1 MLSVAK
7 KQLPARN
14 ATTKTTSKPIEIPIK
29 RDYAHDNG
37 PTSMSVSSTPPNN
50 FMEHLQKRMDQFA
63 TSPVFVYNLRN

>member
-7 KQLPARN
+7 KQLPGRS
-14 ATTKTTSKPIEIPIK
+14 TITKTTSKPIAIPMK
-29 RDYAHDNG
+29 RDYAHDNS
-37 PTSMSVSSTPPNN
+37 PNLMSISNTPPND